1 MSKQQIE
8 KISIKGAPPAWD
20 DEEYLRRLD
29 MEIHMYRNTS
39 ACLEMVRAPLEF
51 QFLNLV
57 IEKAQ
62 RGYKVSPRYPVD
74 HGQLSHTVWM
84 SKPDDVENADINQI
98 KQKVKDEYI
107 AHLQSEHQRYQD
119 LLREQLLA
127 AVNDKARVQ
136 REREEAKKL
145 DAINKEVEACYSP
158 LVIPE
163 SIPERKAAEFST
175 DMQG

>member
-1 MSKQQIE
+1 MSKHDQ
-8 KISIKGAPPAWD
+8 KIKIQGVPPAWD
-20 DEEYLRRLD
+20 DQEYLRRLD
-29 MEIHMYRNTS
+29 MELHAYHHTAAS
-39 ACLEMVRAPLEF
+39 LEMIRAPLEHN
-51 QFLNLV
+51 FLNLV

-62 RGYKVSPRYPVD
+62 QGYSVSTRYPVE
-74 HGQLSHTVWM
+74 HGQLSHTVM
-84 SKPDDVENADINQI
+84 MVKPLEIQESEI
-98 KQKVKDEYI
+98 EKLKQKTRADYVE
-107 AHLQSEHQRYQD
+107 HLASEHQRYQD

-145 DAINKEVEACYSP
+145 DAINKEVEQCFSP